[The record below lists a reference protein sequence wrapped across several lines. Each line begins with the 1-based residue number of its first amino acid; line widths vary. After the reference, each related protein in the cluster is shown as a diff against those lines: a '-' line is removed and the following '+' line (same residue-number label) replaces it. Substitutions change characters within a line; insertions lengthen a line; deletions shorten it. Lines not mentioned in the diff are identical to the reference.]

1 MILDDVI
8 EEFNSGDSKSLIYF
22 NNDIQLF
29 FNYLKSIGRFEEIDP
44 RGYGSEDWQNE
55 YLIFLY
61 QENKPEFYRW
71 CNEILSDIDIVDN
84 IIYCVSDVE
93 DLSSIFC
100 NGRDYSQ
107 ESIKQALSGDL
118 DWDWYGGYDIDI
130 FDNVID
136 DLSPE
141 NTKKLKEIIVRELNG
156 KEVVTDDG
164 DISVTS
170 QNIDEIFK
178 DEDIMKSIL
187 NDELPE
193 LKQELKSL
201 YYNADNTA
209 LQDEYYEEA
218 WSSLD
223 KYFDIKDRKWV
234 SVRRGSTWDKEGNRK
249 DRYEEMIRIPISDFD
264 TIVLDYLDNNSKY
277 GNSGTLEFQGSLIK
291 IIGEEYECLRVR
303 FPDYSD
309 SRKVQ
314 KNINEMFPEYIM

>member
-8 EEFNSGDSKSLIYF
+8 EEFNSGNAKSLIYF

-29 FNYLKSIGRFEEIDP
+29 FNYLKSIGRFYEIDP
-44 RGYGSEDWQNE
+44 RGYGADDWQNE

-61 QENKPEFYRW
+61 QENTPEFYKW
-71 CNEILSDIDIVDN
+71 CNELLSDFEIVDN
-84 IIYCVSDVE
+84 KVYCVVDTD

-100 NGRDYSQ
+100 DGRDYSR

-141 NTKKLKEIIVRELNG
+141 NIKKLKEIIVRELNG
-156 KEVVTDDG
+156 KEIVTDDG
-164 DISVTS
+164 DITVTQ

-187 NDELPE
+187 DDELSE
-193 LKQELKSL
+193 LEQELKSL
-201 YYNADNTA
+201 YYSADNAA

-218 WSSLD
+218 WGSLNE
-223 KYFDIKDRKWV
+223 YFVTSEKQWV
-234 SVRRGSTWDKEGNRK
+234 SVRRGYTWDKDGNK
-249 DRYEEMIRIPISDFD
+249 KEKYKEMIRIPMNDFD
-264 TIVLDYLDNNSKY
+264 TIVLDYLGNNSKY
-277 GNSGTLEFQGSLIK
+277 GTSGTLEYQGSVIN
-291 IIGEEYECLRVR
+291 IIGEEYPCLRVR

-314 KNINEMFPEYIM
+314 KNINEMFSDYIM